1 MYGVHDLQLAGN
13 FISFLSAGR
22 HFVLKKVRLTTFGGH
37 K

>member
-1 MYGVHDLQLAGN
+1 MYGVHDLQLADN

-22 HFVLKKVRLTTFGGH
+22 HFVQKSAVTTFGGH